1 MEKYELEPE
10 PYFTIAKDNISYIRG
25 YLRTANR
32 QPIVIKRQDFG
43 NYQLKEVQNC
53 IDQSIN
59 SALLTAKF
67 QHSHLLEIL
76 GVHIEFQL
84 DVCSV
89 YHVFEALESD
99 VMRDIEERK
108 RAQRHYL
115 ETELSE
121 CLLQISDA
129 LECLH
134 DKVSQM

>member
-1 MEKYELEPE
+1 MEKYALEPD

-32 QPIVIKRQDFG
+32 QPIVVKRQDFA

-59 SALLTAKF
+59 SALLTAEF
-67 QHSHLLEIL
+67 QHSHFLAIL
-76 GVHIEFQL
+76 GVHLEFQL

-99 VMRDIEERK
+99 VMRYLERK
-108 RAQRHYL
+108 RAQIYYSER
-115 ETELSE
+115 ELSE
-121 CLLQISDA
+121 YLLRISDV
-129 LECLH
+129 LVCLH
-134 DKVSQM
+134 NKVCQI